1 MDDQSKLMQDVKT
14 DFMDLD
20 SLKDEHIFVQDENKE
35 EEEADKYEDTQ
46 ATSHEETEDSSNQK
60 LEQQKTKA
68 EAKVSLL
75 TAQPSYPNVDQ
86 LSQLLVNSIKPKLS
100 KLLSSYD
107 FSSFI
112 PFKLKELSSKI
123 TILSGEVKELK
134 KHVAELKTLQW
145 ELLAEFLVLPSQVS
159 SVKEKLKTLDALPN
173 KGVPSAGQAGASPAE
188 GEKNINQVTISQ
200 LFQRKIAKDA
210 EKANLKQQ
218 PTTKTSP
225 TTFQSPFFPSSPR
238 STPQTKGELIKKDK
252 GKEAMSSKD
261 AEEEETESDSEN
273 DYANPVD
280 SMVESSK
287 KKKKFDFITESGKQF
302 HFTTEKIKEQ
312 KRIEESLKANLAKQ
326 EVKKVKNELVDL
338 MGIDVVTKYYK
349 NKLLYDKYC
358 DKMLKRRKSS
368 KITNCDI
375 LSKRGPIILK
385 VYREDGTTKVIPN
398 FKASDLH
405 LAEWREIKTRM
416 DYLHHTEEELKID
429 FNKPLEE
436 QDPPDELNDLA
447 NKKRKRANDFH
458 DYFKST
464 KKFKPLVQYEDHPT
478 GDQQGNGKVLNE
490 EELEFL
496 ADLGITEGLVSHSV
510 ITHNAAYQ
518 ADDLDAYDSNCDE
531 ISTAKAVLIANLS
544 VYGLNVLSE
553 YLIETQ
559 NAAVQDTN
567 SSAQPDAMILSM
579 FEQLSQQVNNYNKVN
594 TNNLMA
600 NETLSAELE
609 RYKER
614 IRPMLYDGNVI
625 AKETNVISIAN
636 SKDTLM
642 LEDESRSKMLL
653 KQSDPLILEKKVN
666 IKPVNYAVLN
676 QLSEYFGKHFVPQQE
691 LSAEQAFHFKMSNP
705 SNDSSDASPVKVDVP
720 SELPKKRIILDALT
734 EGEWG
739 FKHTKAVFINEII
752 PFFKSLKDIFNVFD
766 KDLLN
771 EITEV
776 QIVFDQMETAVQ
788 QYSVDKPCLEIANK
802 QALNAKDRLLE
813 QIISQ
818 DIVNIVVNSSL
829 DINDSVNVNENV
841 NSMKMCNKYLEHEAE
856 LFKQHNM
863 VEKDEYNK
871 LSKNYSQLEQHCVSL
886 EIAMQL
892 NKEIFQTN
900 NTSVNQTKPTFDQL
914 FEANNLKAQLQAKD
928 TTIKKLKAQ
937 IKKGVLVCHNS
948 IKNDLRK
955 LKGKDIVDNVAQV
968 SNDTT
973 LALGMYKL
981 DPVIL
986 AHMDK
991 NNRETHI
998 YYLKHTMEQ
1007 AVILREIVK
1016 QAKSLNPLDSASYT
1030 ACKYVK
1036 LIQELLGYIHK
1047 PSEKLVAVTPI
1058 NKKKIVSKV
1067 SNKPLSSSTGAKP
1080 YTSASR
1086 SKPSGNT
1093 KNDRTLRPPSS
1104 NEKNKV
1110 EAQSRKVK
1118 SSLNKKKSDSKNV
1131 CNEHVKHSVKGAQAT
1146 CFICNECLFDA
1157 NHAMCLLDHIN
1168 VMNTR
1173 SKSKSVKNTKKKKEW
1188 KSTGKVFTKIRYNWR
1203 PTRRTFTLVGNVCP
1217 LTRITTTNKVPLTE
1231 PIPLNVVAQE
1241 HVVPMVYTKRP
1252 KVPKAISSSSKHMIA
1267 KSMISNRKE
1276 ADTSWGSNTSVAP
1289 SSFSFIKC
1297 RHGLVRGLP
1306 KLKFEKDHLCSA
1318 CAMGKSKKQ
1327 SHKPQSED
1335 TNQEKLYLLHMDL
1348 CGPIRV
1354 ASVHRKKYILVI
1366 VDDYSWFTW
1375 VKFLA
1380 SKDEAPDFIIKF
1392 LKIIQVRLNATVR
1405 NICTNN
1411 GIEFV
1416 NQTLHSYYESVG
1428 ISHETLVARTPQQN
1442 GVVERRNHTLVEAA
1456 QTMLI
1461 YTKAL
1466 LFIWAKAVAT
1476 ACYSQNQSIIRR
1488 LHGKTPYEILHD
1500 KKSDLS
1506 YLYVFG
1512 ALCYPTND
1520 SENLGKLQAKANIG
1534 LVPNPPP
1541 SASFVPPL
1549 RHEWDLV
1556 FQPVFD
1562 EFFSPPARD
1571 ASLVLVVEAPA
1582 LVESTGS
1589 PSSTSVNQDA
1599 PSPRISQSTQQS
1611 QSLTIPLCAEEESHD
1626 LEIEAMQEELN
1637 EFERLEVWELIP
1649 RPDKVMVI
1657 TFKWTYKVK
1666 LDKLGGILKN
1676 NARLVT
1682 RGYVRK
1688 RELILKNP
1696 LFPWLD

>member
-1 MDDQSKLMQDVKT
+1 MILESV
-14 DFMDLD
+14 
-20 SLKDEHIFVQDENKE
+20 EHDPLIWPTIEENRVTRTK
-35 EEEADKYEDTQ
+35 KY
-46 ATSHEETEDSSNQK
+46 A
-60 LEQQKTKA
+60 
-68 EAKVSLL
+68 
-75 TAQPSYPNVDQ
+75 
-86 LSQLLVNSIKPKLS
+86 
-100 KLLSSYD
+100 
-107 FSSFI
+107 
-112 PFKLKELSSKI
+112 ELS
-123 TILSGEVKELK
+123 
-134 KHVAELKTLQW
+134 A
-145 ELLAEFLVLPSQVS
+145 
-159 SVKEKLKTLDALPN
+159 
-173 KGVPSAGQAGASPAE
+173 
-188 GEKNINQVTISQ
+188 
-200 LFQRKIAKDA
+200 
-210 EKANLKQQ
+210 
-218 PTTKTSP
+218 
-225 TTFQSPFFPSSPR
+225 
-238 STPQTKGELIKKDK
+238 
-252 GKEAMSSKD
+252 
-261 AEEEETESDSEN
+261 
-273 DYANPVD
+273 
-280 SMVESSK
+280 
-287 KKKKFDFITESGKQF
+287 
-302 HFTTEKIKEQ
+302 TEKIQ
-312 KRIEESLKANLAKQ
+312 A
-326 EVKKVKNELVDL
+326 D
-338 MGIDVVTKYYK
+338 
-349 NKLLYDKYC
+349 
-358 DKMLKRRKSS
+358 
-368 KITNCDI
+368 CDI
-375 LSKRGPIILK
+375 KATNIILQGLPSDIYSLVNHHRVAKDLWEK
-385 VYREDGTTKVIPN
+385 VQLLMQGTRVNTSGTGGNYSGQQRVVKCFNCQGEGHMARQCTKP
-398 FKASDLH
+398 
-405 LAEWREIKTRM
+405 
-416 DYLHHTEEELKID
+416 
-429 FNKPLEE
+429 
-436 QDPPDELNDLA
+436 
-447 NKKRKRANDFH
+447 KRKRDATWFRD
-458 DYFKST
+458 KVL
-464 KKFKPLVQYEDHPT
+464 LVEA
-478 GDQQGNGKVLNE
+478 QGNGKVLNE

-496 ADLGITEGLVSHSV
+496 ADPGIAEGLVSHSV
-510 ITHNAAYQ
+510 ITHSAAYQ
-518 ADDLDAYDSNCDE
+518 ADDLDAYDSDCDE

-544 VYGLNVLSE
+544 VYGSDVLSE
-553 YLIETQ
+553 
-559 NAAVQDTN
+559 VPHSD
-567 SSAQPDAMILSM
+567 
-579 FEQLSQQVNNYNKVN
+579 N
-594 TNNLMA
+594 TNNDMLNQSVQEMSYSEPSHFREHPE
-600 NETLSAELE
+600 NEIHSDSNIIL
-609 RYKER
+609 
-614 IRPMLYDGNVI
+614 PMLYDGNVI

-636 SKDTLM
+636 SKETLM

-705 SNDSSDASPVKVDVP
+705 SNDSSDASHVKVDVP

-776 QIVFDQMETAVQ
+776 QTVFDQMEAAVQ
-788 QYSVDKPCLEIANK
+788 QYSVDKRCLGIANK
-802 QALNAKDRLLE
+802 QALNAKDRLLV

-829 DINDSVNVNENV
+829 DINDSMNVNENV
-841 NSMKMCNKYLEHEAE
+841 NSMKMCNKYLEHEYE

-871 LSKNYSQLEQHCVSL
+871 LSKNYSKLEQHCVSL

-928 TTIKKLKAQ
+928 TTIKKLKTQ
-937 IKKGVLVCHNS
+937 IKCVSETSTSESVKKDIDKIETINIELEHRVAKLIAGNEHLKQTYKQLYDS
-948 IKNDLRK
+948 IKPSRVRAKEQTESLIFQLNQKSIEITDLNAQLQEKVFVITTLKNDLRK
-955 LKGKDIVDNVAQV
+955 FKGKDIVDNVAQV

-973 LALGMYKL
+973 LAPGMYKL

-986 AHMDK
+986 AYMDK

-1047 PSEKLVAVTPI
+1047 PR
-1058 NKKKIVSKV
+1058 
-1067 SNKPLSSSTGAKP
+1067 AKP
-1080 YTSASR
+1080 STSASR

-1118 SSLNKKKSDSKNV
+1118 SSLNKRSLILKMS
-1131 CNEHVKHSVKGAQAT
+1131 
-1146 CFICNECLFDA
+1146 
-1157 NHAMCLLDHIN
+1157 
-1168 VMNTR
+1168 VMNMLSIR
-1173 SKSKSVKNTKKKKEW
+1173 LKSVKNAKKKKEW

-1203 PTRRTFTLVGNVCP
+1203 PTRRAFTLDGNVCP
-1217 LTRITTTNKVPLTE
+1217 LTRITTTNKVPLTK
-1231 PIPLNVVAQE
+1231 PIPLNIVAQE

-1267 KSMISNRKE
+1267 KSMISNKKE
-1276 ADTSWGSNTSVAP
+1276 AGTNLSYLSIGDMMVSSPTCLLSKASKTKSWLWHQRLSHLNFGAINHLA
-1289 SSFSFIKC
+1289 

-1354 ASVHRKKYILVI
+1354 ASVNRKKYIIII
-1366 VDDYSWFTW
+1366 VDDYSRFTW

-1392 LKIIQVRLNATVR
+1392 LKIIQVRLNATIR

-1411 GIEFV
+1411 GTEFV
-1416 NQTLHSYYESVG
+1416 NQTLHSYYESVD
-1428 ISHETLVARTPQQN
+1428 ICHETLVARTPQQN

-1461 YTKAL
+1461 YAKAL
-1466 LFIWAKAVAT
+1466 LFLWAKAVAI

-1520 SENLGKLQAKANIG
+1520 SENLDKLQAKADI
-1534 LVPNPPP
+1534 
-1541 SASFVPPL
+1541 
-1549 RHEWDLV
+1549 
-1556 FQPVFD
+1556 
-1562 EFFSPPARD
+1562 
-1571 ASLVLVVEAPA
+1571 
-1582 LVESTGS
+1582 
-1589 PSSTSVNQDA
+1589 
-1599 PSPRISQSTQQS
+1599 
-1611 QSLTIPLCAEEESHD
+1611 
-1626 LEIEAMQEELN
+1626 
-1637 EFERLEVWELIP
+1637 
-1649 RPDKVMVI
+1649 
-1657 TFKWTYKVK
+1657 
-1666 LDKLGGILKN
+1666 
-1676 NARLVT
+1676 
-1682 RGYVRK
+1682 
-1688 RELILKNP
+1688 
-1696 LFPWLD
+1696 